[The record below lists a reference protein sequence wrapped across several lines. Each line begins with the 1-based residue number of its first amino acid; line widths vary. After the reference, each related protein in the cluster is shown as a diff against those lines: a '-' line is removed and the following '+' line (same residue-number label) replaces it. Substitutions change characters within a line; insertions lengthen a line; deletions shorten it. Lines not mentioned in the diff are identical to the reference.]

1 LSAFGTQF
9 RVMDRPGEHSFDMN
23 PQDLKEVL
31 VQIRTGKQA
40 SDFMLS
46 NIHWHQNRYDFQ
58 AYSYDHFPA
67 DFEIRFAHMAID
79 QGDDLFAAEGVH
91 TIKGVEIYKG
101 KPIFYGLSNFAFQSG
116 IMPSPKGRIIEPMFG
131 NTTMSGGRGFGGPG
145 GAAEDAGS
153 GDPAAGG
160 PNEITGEHQNQ
171 GFWQLLPNMESL
183 MAQAHY
189 ENGQLTE
196 VRLYP
201 LDLGQTPRPMS
212 QVGIPRRPTPAV
224 AKKILDELIE
234 YSKPFGTKIAVED
247 GVAVIRIPPSERK

>member
-1 LSAFGTQF
+1 VGLAA
-9 RVMDRPGEHSFDMN
+9 
-23 PQDLKEVL
+23 
-31 VQIRTGKQA
+31 QA
-40 SDFMLS
+40 
-46 NIHWHQNRYDFQ
+46 
-58 AYSYDHFPA
+58 
-67 DFEIRFAHMAID
+67 
-79 QGDDLFAAEGVH
+79 
-91 TIKGVEIYKG
+91 
-101 KPIFYGLSNFAFQSG
+101 
-116 IMPSPKGRIIEPMFG
+116 GR
-131 NTTMSGGRGFGGPG
+131 
-145 GAAEDAGS
+145 EDAGS